1 MRLCFL
7 LGLGLLAA
15 CGDSGNPSGGG
26 GGAGASTSTGFGGIG
41 ESFCGDEEHTPLV
54 TKPLVYFVFDGSGS
68 MFEEYEGEFR
78 YVLVA
83 EGAAAIVK
91 DLKALIRVGATVF
104 PGPGQDVCSPGDEV
118 FAPQEVEDTKDFTD
132 ALLEVY
138 GGGTPIAATLA
149 KVRARLASQDGPIG
163 VVLLTDG
170 GPNCNPDNTCTAS
183 GCTANIEGFCADIGC
198 CNQNCCADAPLSC
211 VDHQDMLSE
220 IGELKTAGYPV
231 YVVGI
236 PGSDEYETLLG
247 AAAVAGGTGQDNA
260 DKYYRVSELD
270 EISTVFRTIT
280 ASLIECRIGLE
291 QAPSAPEKTN
301 VYFDSEVVFFSE
313 GDGWQWESEA
323 HDAIVFNGDA
333 CSTLRGGHVS
343 KIRVL
348 SGCPTEIPK

>member
-1 MRLCFL
+1 MRLGFL

-15 CGDSGNPSGGG
+15 CGDSGSQ
-26 GGAGASTSTGFGGIG
+26 GGAGAGGSTSTGFGGIG
-41 ESFCGDEEHTPLV
+41 ETFCGDEEHTPLL

-68 MFEEYEGEFR
+68 MFEKYEDEFR

-91 DLKALIRVGATVF
+91 DLKSLIRVGATVF
-104 PGPGQDVCSPGDEV
+104 PGPGQDVCSAGDEV
-118 FAPQEVEDTKDFTD
+118 FAPQEVDDTKDFTD

-149 KVRARLASQDGPIG
+149 KVRKKLENQEGPVG

-170 GPNCNPDNTCTAS
+170 GPNCNPDTTCTAN
-183 GCTANIEGFCADIGC
+183 GCTANIEGFCAEIGC
-198 CNQNCCADAPLSC
+198 CNQNCCENSPLSC
-211 VDHQDMLSE
+211 VDHTDMLSE
-220 IGELKTAGYPV
+220 IGKLKDAGFPV

-247 AAAVAGGTGQDNA
+247 AAAVAGGTDQDNA

-270 EISTVFRTIT
+270 KISTVFRTIA
-280 ASLIECRIGLE
+280 ASLIECRVGLE

-301 VYFDSEVVFFSE
+301 VYFDSEVVFFDE
-313 GDGWQWESEA
+313 GEGWQWESDA
-323 HDAIVFNGDA
+323 HEAIVFTGEA
-333 CSTLRGGHVS
+333 CEKLRGGHVS
-343 KIRVL
+343 SIRVL